1 MESLHIKHQLLYN
14 DYDGNFVTITGRCY
28 MHGNQRQALDLAYI
42 AGLMDGEGSYC
53 ILKAETKETLR
64 QTNRKSPVYYSVIRV
79 GMTQREPME
88 FIHNIFGFGIVRDE
102 GVRKDRPTYQPMYR
116 WTLHKKDQILEFC
129 KELLPYSRVKKK
141 QIQNII
147 DFFEGWEK
155 PYNRKMGIS
164 EKELLRRERHLQIA
178 RELNAVG
185 AAATTKSQ
193 GRREAEVIV

>member
-1 MESLHIKHQLLYN
+1 
-14 DYDGNFVTITGRCY
+14 

-53 ILKAETKETLR
+53 ILKANTKEALR
-64 QTNRKSPVYYSVIRV
+64 QTKRKSPMYYAVIRI
-79 GMTQREPME
+79 GMVQREPME
-88 FIHNIFGFGIVRDE
+88 FIQKTLGVGMVRDE

-116 WTLHKKDQILEFC
+116 WTVHKKAHIYQVC
-129 KELLPYSRVKKK
+129 KLLLPYSRVKCK
-141 QIQNII
+141 QMENII
-147 DFFEGWEK
+147 ALFEGWENPFERQK
-155 PYNRKMGIS
+155 GVSKD
-164 EKELLRRERHLQIA
+164 ELLRREKHWQIG